1 MTAPSGSLV
10 RKRSVSI
17 RGHAT
22 SFSLED
28 AFFEIIETIARE
40 RGISVAA
47 LVAEIDDTRDK
58 RANLSSA
65 LRLFALEW
73 VKAALSAQRI
83 EADFAG
89 IPL

>member
-1 MTAPSGSLV
+1 MSAPSPSGSLV

-40 RGISVAA
+40 RGVSVAA
-47 LVAEIDDTRDK
+47 LVAEIDDARDK
-58 RANLSSA
+58 RANLSST
-65 LRLFALEW
+65 LRLYALEW
-73 VKAALSAQRI
+73 VKAGGKAV
-83 EADFAG
+83 
-89 IPL
+89 